1 MTTAL
6 VTGASRGI
14 GAHAARRLA
23 ARGVTVLAGC
33 RDPHATTFSEEDIHP
48 IALDVTDDASV
59 AAAVKEV
66 EAGHGGL
73 DVLVNNAGV
82 TGPEVAPADTTAD
95 GVRETYE
102 TNVFGPV
109 RVTHAFLPLLRTAE
123 HPRLVLVSSQLGSL
137 TSMDAG
143 RWERYPHLAYP
154 SSKAALDMIGIM
166 YARTMPD
173 VLVTIVNPGHTATD
187 LNDHRGSQTLDEGT
201 DALVAAVLD
210 TAGPSGRFVSRDGV
224 IPW

>member
-23 ARGVTVLAGC
+23 AQGVTVLAGV
-33 RDPHATTFSEEDIHP
+33 RNPDTTSSTEDGIHP

-66 EAGHGGL
+66 EASFGGL
-73 DVLVNNAGV
+73 DVLVNNAGI
-82 TGPEVAPADTTAD
+82 TGPESAPADTTAD
-95 GVRETYE
+95 GMRETYE

-109 RVTHAFLPLLRTAE
+109 RVTHAFLPLLRRADR
-123 HPRLVLVSSQLGSL
+123 PRLVLVSSQLGSL
-137 TSMDAG
+137 TSMDEG
-143 RWERYPHLAYP
+143 RWERYPYLAYP
-154 SSKAALDMIGIM
+154 SSKAALDMVGVM

-187 LNDHRGSQTLDEGT
+187 LNDHRGHQTLDEGT

-210 TAGPSGRFVSRDGV
+210 TTGPSGRFVSRDGV